1 MVKTPAKLPRETQQP
16 PAKTP
21 QPSVNQEKA
30 LSLQRS
36 KEGWVVV
43 SYRIEGESV
52 LERRVTQ
59 PNLWAI
65 AVEEFKRLAGSH
77 FSEGIL

>member
-1 MVKTPAKLPRETQQP
+1 
-16 PAKTP
+16 
-21 QPSVNQEKA
+21 
-30 LSLQRS
+30 
-36 KEGWVVV
+36 VV